1 VGHHSLHERAH
12 GRKQLVRLLGGEVTR
27 SHAGIFAP

>member
-1 VGHHSLHERAH
+1 VGHHPLDERAY

-27 SHAGIFAP
+27 SHTGIFAP